1 MADEANAYFDQ
12 LKANAPLENQIVM
25 DQIKAKY
32 NATREKMKQNQ
43 ANLIGLREK
52 SGYATGG
59 ARYTQNQ
66 QSGIMANEVNN

>member
-32 NATREKMKQNQ
+32 NATREKMKQNH
-43 ANLIGLREK
+43 NLIGLREK
-52 SGYATGG
+52 SVTLQVAQYDTHKPTVWDYG
-59 ARYTQNQ
+59 
-66 QSGIMANEVNN
+66 